1 MRVLM
6 VSDVYF
12 PRINGV
18 SSSIET
24 FKNTLNDC
32 DIDVKIVVPRYGDEV
47 EESDVIRVK
56 SRYLPFDPE
65 DRKLSWRKMRSAV
78 REHARNSDLIHI
90 HTPFIAHYVG
100 LRAGRELNLPV
111 LATYHT
117 LFAEYLQ
124 HYIPFVPHRYLEFL
138 ARRFSRRQCNAL
150 DAVVV
155 PSTAMLEQLKEYGIR
170 APMHVLPTGIPL
182 EQFAQGNREAFRRK
196 LGISDERPTGLF
208 VGRIAHEKNI
218 GFLLRMWA
226 LALRKN
232 PDILLLLAGDGPAM
246 SDLKKEAQQ
255 LGIEHSVR
263 FLGYL
268 DRKTELLD
276 CYAAADVFVF
286 ASLTETQGMVLPEAM
301 AGGLPVIAL
310 AKLGTRDILEA
321 GKGCIAP
328 PPEEEAFSEEVLRF
342 FSDPVLRARLQAEAR
357 ETAQDWSD
365 IASTRRLA
373 EIYRAMAANRTNRTQ
388 PV

>member
-24 FKNTLNDC
+24 FKNTLHEC
-32 DIDVKIVVPRYGDEV
+32 DIDVKIIVPRYSDEA
-47 EESDVIRVK
+47 EETGVIRIK
-56 SRYLPFDPE
+56 SGRLPFDPE
-65 DRKLSWRKMRSAV
+65 DRRLSWRAMRKAA
-78 REHARNSDLIHI
+78 REYARESDLIHI
-90 HTPFIAHYVG
+90 HTPFIAHYAG
-100 LRAGRELNLPV
+100 LRAAREQQLPV

-124 HYIPFVPHRYLEFL
+124 HYLPLLPQRYLRFL
-138 ARRFSRRQCNAL
+138 AHRFSRRQCNAL
-150 DAVVV
+150 DAVLV
-155 PSTAMLEQLKEYGIR
+155 PSGAMLEQLKQYGVC

-182 EQFAQGNREAFRRK
+182 EQFARGNRQAFRHR
-196 LGISDERPTGLF
+196 LGISGERPVALF
-208 VGRIAHEKNI
+208 VGRVAHEKNI

-226 LALRKN
+226 LALQKN
-232 PDILLLLAGDGPAM
+232 PEILLLLAGDGPAM
-246 SDLKKEAQQ
+246 PDLKEEARR
-255 LGIEHSVR
+255 LGIEHAVR

-286 ASLTETQGMVLPEAM
+286 SSLTETQGMVLPEAM
-301 AGGLPVIAL
+301 AAGLPVIAL
-310 AKLGTRDILEA
+310 AMLGTLDLLEV

-328 PPEEEAFSEEVLRF
+328 PHEEEAFAGEVLRF
-342 FSDPVLRARLQAEAR
+342 FSDPALRARLQAEAL
-357 ETAQDWSD
+357 EAAQDWSD
-365 IASTRRLA
+365 TASTRRLA
-373 EIYRAMAANRTNRTQ
+373 EIYRATARRKAA
-388 PV
+388 